1 MALEKR
7 VEVLF
12 EPEKYAYLRWKA
24 KREKTSVGNLIREAV
39 ETTYMVNRSAKRKE
53 AVERLL
59 AMEHDL
65 GASWEELKE
74 EMAEERYRQTMKSV
88 DQESLQ

>member
-12 EPEKYAYLRWKA
+12 DKEKFTYLQRKA
-24 KREKTSVGNLIREAV
+24 KEEKTSVGNLIREAV
-39 ETTYMVNRSAKRKE
+39 EVAYLTSQTEKRKA
-53 AVERLL
+53 AVASLL
-59 AMEHDL
+59 SAEYDF
-65 GASWEELKE
+65 GGSWEEIKE

-88 DQESLQ
+88 DNELSR